1 MNEEIRI
8 NEISDDALENVSGG
22 APGDVIPCDE
32 FIKLNTEN
40 IPRN

>member
-8 NEISDDALENVSGG
+8 NEISDDALEDVSGG

-32 FIKLNTEN
+32 PLKFELEN